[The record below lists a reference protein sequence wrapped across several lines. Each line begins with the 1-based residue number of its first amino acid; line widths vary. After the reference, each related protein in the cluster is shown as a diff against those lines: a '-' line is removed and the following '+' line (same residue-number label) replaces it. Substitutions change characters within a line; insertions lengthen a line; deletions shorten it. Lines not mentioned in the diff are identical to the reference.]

1 MAAASATGWTS
12 YERAIT
18 HSADAAAKTS
28 DMLTSSAT
36 ATATVVYPPSSSKKS
51 ERPRRKPPCLDA
63 VPGTASL
70 APRCN
75 PITVVTPNPLGPRA
89 ALDLGR

>member
-28 DMLTSSAT
+28 DILTSRAT
-36 ATATVVYPPSSSKKS
+36 ATATVV
-51 ERPRRKPPCLDA
+51 
-63 VPGTASL
+63 
-70 APRCN
+70 
-75 PITVVTPNPLGPRA
+75 
-89 ALDLGR
+89 